1 MPSGIVPAVIGI
13 AVLVTIAAGLD
24 WLIANPAVLLLL
36 ALAIGG
42 GIYLWQ
48 RQKRARNRV

>member
-1 MPSGIVPAVIGI
+1 MPSGVVPAVIGI

-24 WLIANPAVLLLL
+24 WLIANPLVLLFLL
-36 ALAIGG
+36 LAIGG
-42 GIYLWQ
+42 GIFFWQ